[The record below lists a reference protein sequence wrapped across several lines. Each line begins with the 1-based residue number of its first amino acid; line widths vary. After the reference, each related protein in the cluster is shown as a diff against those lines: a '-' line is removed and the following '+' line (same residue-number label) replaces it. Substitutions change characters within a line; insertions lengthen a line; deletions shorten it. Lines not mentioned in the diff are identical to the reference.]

1 MTTGKDDLTKATS
14 LGYNLGYDTRN
25 ASATYHAAALGF
37 SDSIRFEGKENVIN
51 TYPTPHEPYGYHLNA
66 SEVPLAN
73 GSRVNAFRA
82 HRACLIGGP
91 DSDLCQR
98 DTYPADLYEDDWTAA
113 QAVSLLERAPHEKPW
128 FLSVSFSGPHDPF
141 AVTAQMAAAVT
152 GRDWPAAV
160 DSDNKT
166 PLCEPAAGAPSHAR
180 VRCNYAAMMENLDR
194 LFGVVLDAAAARGNS
209 VDRDTVVC
217 FFSDHGEMLNDHNY
231 TDKSQP
237 WQGAIAVPLVCA
249 GPGIRRNASVDV
261 PMATVDIGATMLD
274 FAGAERDSGM
284 TALSFRGLLEGAD
297 PQTRNRTVV
306 LSGLQSYDFGAPP
319 DPNMDIYDKFGVL
332 TYNFRLAVA
341 EFDGTPYKFVCCKGR
356 CPGAPS
362 PVGKPDADGYTRLL
376 YDTAADPFDMHDVKA
391 KLPHVAEKLRAALPV
406 EHGFKCSRAAS

>member
-1 MTTGKDDLTKATS
+1 
-14 LGYNLGYDTRN
+14 
-25 ASATYHAAALGF
+25 
-37 SDSIRFEGKENVIN
+37 
-51 TYPTPHEPYGYHLNA
+51 
-66 SEVPLAN
+66 
-73 GSRVNAFRA
+73 
-82 HRACLIGGP
+82 
-91 DSDLCQR
+91 
-98 DTYPADLYEDDWTAA
+98 
-113 QAVSLLERAPHEKPW
+113 
-128 FLSVSFSGPHDPF
+128 
-141 AVTAQMAAAVT
+141 
-152 GRDWPAAV
+152 
-160 DSDNKT
+160 
-166 PLCEPAAGAPSHAR
+166 
-180 VRCNYAAMMENLDR
+180 
-194 LFGVVLDAAAARGNS
+194 
-209 VDRDTVVC
+209 
-217 FFSDHGEMLNDHNY
+217 MLNDHNY
-231 TDKSQP
+231 IDKSQP

-274 FAGAERDSGM
+274 VRRDLHGCTRIAPTPTSEGAPSKRCRTRQPWLVATAGLVAARVRTNGSCRSFELCAPPPPSQFAGAERDSGM

-319 DPNMDIYDKFGVL
+319 DPNMVTYDKFGVL

-356 CPGAPS
+356 CPGSPS